1 MTEEEIISYIYKER
15 KSNNDKK
22 DNSRMIK
29 LMEKLNNPQDD
40 LKFIHITGTNGK
52 GSTTTMM
59 ANVLKNSGYTVG
71 KFISPYIISFN
82 ERIQVNNH
90 FISNDELTN
99 YIEKIN
105 PYIEEME
112 KDGDAP
118 IGFEIITAIA
128 FLYFK
133 DKNCDIV
140 CLEVGMGGRLDPT
153 NIITTTVVSII
164 TLVDYDHTQ
173 FLGSTLEAIAKEKC
187 GIIKKDKITVTYPK
201 QDQKVLDTIRSY
213 CKTENNKLYIPNLK
227 FLDIIKSNHNINYFS
242 YKGTYYKLNLIG

>member
-1 MTEEEIISYIYKER
+1 MAEEEIISYIYKER

-118 IGFEIITAIA
+118 IGFEIITA
-128 FLYFK
+128 
-133 DKNCDIV
+133 
-140 CLEVGMGGRLDPT
+140 
-153 NIITTTVVSII
+153 
-164 TLVDYDHTQ
+164 
-173 FLGSTLEAIAKEKC
+173 
-187 GIIKKDKITVTYPK
+187 
-201 QDQKVLDTIRSY
+201 
-213 CKTENNKLYIPNLK
+213 
-227 FLDIIKSNHNINYFS
+227 
-242 YKGTYYKLNLIG
+242 